1 MSQKPYKALFFDA
14 DKTLLD
20 FVAAEKK
27 GLERVFEKNG
37 ITLTD
42 EIRSFYLEMNGQL
55 WESYERGE
63 IPRDTVLF
71 TRFGRVFEHFGID
84 ADGVAFEHD
93 YRKELDKGHDLMEG
107 AMELV
112 QTLAPF
118 YELYIVT
125 NGTTETQYK
134 RLGDSGLSPYF
145 KDIFISGEIGS
156 RKPMKAFFDHCFEK
170 APHLAPKD
178 VLIIGDSLSSDIQG
192 GNNAGIDACW
202 MNAEN
207 KINDTNAVPT
217 YEIHKLAELYDI
229 LGISKK

>member
-1 MSQKPYKALFFDA
+1 MSQKTYKALFFDA

-37 ITLTD
+37 IALTD
-42 EIRSFYLEMNGQL
+42 EIRSYYLEMNGQL

-63 IPRDTVLF
+63 ISRDTVLY
-71 TRFGRVFEHFGID
+71 TRFDRVFERFGID
-84 ADGVAFEHD
+84 ADGIAFEHD
-93 YRKELDKGHDLMEG
+93 YRKELDEGHDLMEG

-112 QTLAPF
+112 QTLAPL

-170 APHLAPKD
+170 APHLLS
-178 VLIIGDSLSSDIQG
+178 LIHI
-192 GNNAGIDACW
+192 
-202 MNAEN
+202 
-207 KINDTNAVPT
+207 
-217 YEIHKLAELYDI
+217 
-229 LGISKK
+229 

>member
-1 MSQKPYKALFFDA
+1 
-14 DKTLLD
+14 
-20 FVAAEKK
+20 
-27 GLERVFEKNG
+27 
-37 ITLTD
+37 
-42 EIRSFYLEMNGQL
+42 MNGQL

-63 IPRDTVLF
+63 ISRDTVLY

-84 ADGVAFEHD
+84 ADGIAFEHD
-93 YRKELDKGHDLMEG
+93 YRKELDEGHDLMEG

-112 QTLAPF
+112 QTLAPL

-170 APHLAPKD
+170 APHLSPED
-178 VLIIGDSLSSDIQG
+178 VLIIGDSLSSDILG
-192 GNNAGIDACW
+192 GNKVVLVGSLIQDQLIKAHNTPFAAALSVVLMLMTTLMIALYR
-202 MNAEN
+202 
-207 KINDTNAVPT
+207 KISGVKDLEGLV
-217 YEIHKLAELYDI
+217 
-229 LGISKK
+229 

>member
-1 MSQKPYKALFFDA
+1 MSQKTYKALFFDA

-37 ITLTD
+37 IALTD
-42 EIRSFYLEMNGQL
+42 EIRSYYLEMNGQL

-63 IPRDTVLF
+63 ISRDAVLY

-84 ADGVAFEHD
+84 ADGI
-93 YRKELDKGHDLMEG
+93 
-107 AMELV
+107 
-112 QTLAPF
+112 APL

-170 APHLAPKD
+170 APHLSPED
-178 VLIIGDSLSSDIQG
+178 VLIIGDSLSSDILG
-192 GNNAGIDACW
+192 GNNTGIDACW

-207 KINDTNAVPT
+207 KINDTAAVPT

-229 LGISKK
+229 LGIPKK

>member
-1 MSQKPYKALFFDA
+1 
-14 DKTLLD
+14 
-20 FVAAEKK
+20 
-27 GLERVFEKNG
+27 
-37 ITLTD
+37 
-42 EIRSFYLEMNGQL
+42 MNGQL

-63 IPRDTVLF
+63 ISRDAVLY

-84 ADGVAFEHD
+84 ADGIAFEHD
-93 YRKELDKGHDLMEG
+93 YRKELDEGHDLMEG

-112 QTLAPF
+112 QTLAPL

-170 APHLAPKD
+170 RHTFLQKMY
-178 VLIIGDSLSSDIQG
+178 SSSGIPFLPTFWAAIMQASMP
-192 GNNAGIDACW
+192 AG
-202 MNAEN
+202 
-207 KINDTNAVPT
+207 
-217 YEIHKLAELYDI
+217 
-229 LGISKK
+229 

>member
-1 MSQKPYKALFFDA
+1 MSQKTYKALFFDA

-37 ITLTD
+37 IALTE

-63 IPRDTVLF
+63 ISRDTVLY

-84 ADGVAFEHD
+84 ADGIAFEHD
-93 YRKELDKGHDLMEG
+93 YRKELDEGHDLMEG

-112 QTLAPF
+112 QTLAPL
-118 YELYIVT
+118 YELYI
-125 NGTTETQYK
+125 
-134 RLGDSGLSPYF
+134 
-145 KDIFISGEIGS
+145 
-156 RKPMKAFFDHCFEK
+156 FFDHCFEK
-170 APHLAPKD
+170 APHLSPED

-207 KINDTNAVPT
+207 KINDTAAVPT

-229 LGISKK
+229 LGVPKK

>member
-1 MSQKPYKALFFDA
+1 
-14 DKTLLD
+14 
-20 FVAAEKK
+20 
-27 GLERVFEKNG
+27 
-37 ITLTD
+37 
-42 EIRSFYLEMNGQL
+42 
-55 WESYERGE
+55 
-63 IPRDTVLF
+63 
-71 TRFGRVFEHFGID
+71 
-84 ADGVAFEHD
+84 
-93 YRKELDKGHDLMEG
+93 MEG

-112 QTLAPF
+112 QTLAPL

-170 APHLAPKD
+170 APHLSPED

-207 KINDTNAVPT
+207 KINDTSAVPT

-229 LGISKK
+229 LGVPKK

>member
-1 MSQKPYKALFFDA
+1 MRQKTYKALFFDA

-37 ITLTD
+37 IALTD
-42 EIRSFYLEMNGQL
+42 EIRSYYLEI
-55 WESYERGE
+55 S
-63 IPRDTVLF
+63 RDTVLY

-84 ADGVAFEHD
+84 ADGIAFEHD
-93 YRKELDKGHDLMEG
+93 YRKELDEGHDLMEG

-112 QTLAPF
+112 QTLAPL

-170 APHLAPKD
+170 APHLSPED

-207 KINDTNAVPT
+207 KINDTSAVPT

-229 LGISKK
+229 LGIPKK